1 VYDLRVPSFRDFK
14 RGEPVLYGGAEEPAR
29 AIEREPFRHAG

>member
-14 RGEPVLYGGAEEPAR
+14 SGEPVLHGRAEELAR